1 MRNKKNLLGK
11 SVQTKVHLTMH
22 VPFRKTRGQKQEERV
37 REGEGVESSKKFLTN
52 LTYEYD

>member
-1 MRNKKNLLGK
+1 M
-11 SVQTKVHLTMH
+11 QTKVHLTMH
-22 VPFRKTRGQKQEERV
+22 VPFTEARGQKQEERV